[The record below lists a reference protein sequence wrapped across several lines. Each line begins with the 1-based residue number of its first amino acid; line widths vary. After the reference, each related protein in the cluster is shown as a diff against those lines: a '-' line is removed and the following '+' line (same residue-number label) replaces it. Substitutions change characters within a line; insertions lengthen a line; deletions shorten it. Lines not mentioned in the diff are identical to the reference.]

1 MSIGSTN
8 ITTSLVSSTIGLAS
22 NDVGTLCKA
31 TNVNKW
37 SKYKPV
43 SYATNAGITLT
54 NIQATNFGFHIQY
67 TADNSDGSLGTTW
80 TYVKPTGGA
89 SSPYRLGDFRLYNHS
104 SVQPFST
111 QIPNSVAT
119 SGGGENV
126 KLIIN
131 SVASDNVA
139 FNDLFPTSSNY
150 FGVCIV
156 RGTQL
161 FYKTASTTIANGGT
175 TIMIND
181 SSLTTTAGSVTV
193 YLFVT
198 GSIISSWN
206 NDVTQAMYPLN
217 CDANVAVKTVTVA
230 QSMPNTYSFAFGGIN
245 TVDKN
250 KISRTGTVN
259 HITTINQTCKIVN
272 SQLTYSYALNNITLK
287 ITQYSN
293 SAVVYNTTFATDSNS
308 YPMNLDPSDNILN
321 STFTAMSSM
330 YYNMSLLPALQIGD
344 YYSAVYTLNYIQ
356 Q

>member
-1 MSIGSTN
+1 MSLGSTN
-8 ITTSLVSSTIGLAS
+8 ITTALISSTIGLAS
-22 NDVGTLCKA
+22 NDVGTLCKSS
-31 TNVNKW
+31 NVNKW

-43 SYATNAGITLT
+43 SFASNSPITLA
-54 NIQATNFGFHIQY
+54 NIQYTNYGFNIPY

-80 TYVKPTGGA
+80 TYIKPSGGS

-111 QIPNSVAT
+111 VIPNSVAT

-131 SVASDNVA
+131 SVASDNVS
-139 FNDLFPTSSNY
+139 FNDLFPTASNY

-156 RGTQL
+156 RGTQI
-161 FYKTASTTIANGGT
+161 FYKTASTTIANSGT

-206 NDVTQAMYPLN
+206 ADVTQAMYPLN
-217 CDANVAVKTVTVA
+217 CDSGVAVKTVTVA
-230 QSMPNTYSFAFGGIN
+230 QAMPNTYSFAFSGLL
-245 TVDKN
+245 TADKS
-250 KISRTGTVN
+250 KISRTGVVN
-259 HITTINQTCKIVN
+259 HITTINQTAKIVT
-272 SQLTYSYALNNITLK
+272 SALTGNYSLSNITLK

-308 YPMNLDPSDNILN
+308 YPMNLDAMDYGLN
-321 STFTAMSSM
+321 TVFTLMCSP
-330 YYNMSLLPALQIGD
+330 YYNMASLPALQVGD
-344 YYSAVYTLNYIQ
+344 YYSAVYTLNYTQ
-356 Q
+356 Y